1 MYNYPMKKFVFNI
14 LMAPILIIATFAFLL
29 SFVYA
34 DECFT
39 NLDSQR
45 NILEAALEE
54 CQEQIEKTEKVLQVH
69 QKERTNTEYDILLID
84 QEVNKA
90 LLRIKS
96 SDVIINKIGS
106 EIATTAETINVLN
119 DELGVHQKLLGSL
132 LQRINEAEQRGFFS
146 FIFSDISLSSFFAR
160 ANEYESLRESMENS
174 IRSINNLQERLEVN
188 VDNLQ
193 EKKTEQGLV
202 RQQQNA
208 AANQV
213 QAQKNKKERILKFQL
228 AIEETTQ
235 EKINT
240 YAGRASEI
248 RNRLFDLRGGG
259 AIPFEQALQF
269 AEDASRSTGIRP
281 AFLLGLIKHESDLG
295 GNVGTGS
302 YLIDMHPT
310 RDQPIFPYV
319 AKLLSYNPDNLRVSA
334 NPGFGWGGA
343 MGPAQFIP
351 STWVCYGGLVNIRT
365 GKCNRIQPSDNILKS
380 DVALKV
386 GSRGSD
392 VKRLQQFLN
401 KNGFTIA
408 SSGPGS
414 NGNETI
420 EYTHSV
426 ARAVS
431 RFQEKYAKRILAP
444 YGYTRGTGSVGPSTR
459 AAVNELSFYS
469 GPWRYEAKED
479 VVRDHTKSGRPS
491 NPYAPRDA
499 FFASSIY
506 LTRLGADSRAG
517 ECTAA
522 RRYYAGGNWRSQVA
536 LNYCNA
542 VISNARLLQRD
553 IDFLNG

>member
-1 MYNYPMKKFVFNI
+1 MIQMLLMMKVQISVSFFFVLQFII
-14 LMAPILIIATFAFLL
+14 LTSYIA
-29 SFVYA
+29 YA

-39 NLDSQR
+39 NLDSKR

-54 CQEQIEKTEKVLQVH
+54 CKGQIEETEKILQGH
-69 QKERTNTEYDILLID
+69 QVNRTNTEYDILLID

-96 SDVIINKIGS
+96 TDVIINKIGS
-106 EIATTAETINVLN
+106 EITINTETVNSLN
-119 DELGVHQKLLGSL
+119 EELGEHQKILASL
-132 LQRINEAEQRGFFS
+132 LQRINETEQRGLFS

-160 ANEYESLRESMENS
+160 TNEYQTLRESMENS
-174 IRSINNLQERLEVN
+174 IRSIYNLQNRLEIN
-188 VDNLQ
+188 TNELND
-193 EKKTEQGLV
+193 KKTEQSLA
-202 RQQQNA
+202 RQQQRA
-208 AANQV
+208 TARQI
-213 QAQKNKKERILKFQL
+213 QEQKDKKEKILKVQL
-228 AIEETTQ
+228 AIEETTK

-240 YAGRASEI
+240 YTSRASEI

-269 AEDASRSTGIRP
+269 AEDASRGTGIRP

-310 RDQPIFPYV
+310 RDQPIFPYI
-319 AKLLSYNPDNLRVSA
+319 AKLLSYEPNELRVSA

-351 STWVCYGGLVNIRT
+351 STWVCYGGMINTHT
-365 GKCNRIQPSDNILKS
+365 GSCSRKQPSDNIIKS
-380 DVALKV
+380 DSVLRI
-386 GSRGSD
+386 GSKGSD

-401 KNGFTIA
+401 KNGFVIS

-420 EYTHSV
+420 EYTNNVSK
-426 ARAVS
+426 AVT

-444 YGYTRGTGSVGPSTR
+444 YGYTNGTGSVGPSTR
-459 AAVNELSFYS
+459 AAINELSFYS
-469 GPWRYEAKED
+469 GPWHYEAGED
-479 VVRDHTKSGRPS
+479 TIRSYTKSGRPS

-499 FFASSIY
+499 FFASAIY
-506 LTRLGADSRAG
+506 LTNLGANTTSG

-522 RRYYAGGNWRSQVA
+522 RRYYAGGNWRSQIA
-536 LNYCNA
+536 LNYCNS

-553 IDFLNG
+553 IDFLNS